1 MKYATL
7 ERLRLVKLEGLFK
20 REHFPYI
27 NIIMIEVKGL
37 FKMSCLLVGEHIF
50 HSKHMERYLMRTG
63 KGTRM
68 CGGVRG
74 GRMAHRRQQPF
85 DPAEEQ
91 VLCITRSFEVEIYD
105 DTISMGELYQENTST
120 CLCK

>member
-1 MKYATL
+1 MITETGGNITCYRMRCATL
-7 ERLRLVKLEGLFK
+7 ERLEGLFK
-20 REHFPYI
+20 RERSPYT
-27 NIIMIEVKGL
+27 NTIMREVKGL

-74 GRMAHRRQQPF
+74 GRMAHRDSGHLTQQKSRCY
-85 DPAEEQ
+85 
-91 VLCITRSFEVEIYD
+91 VL
-105 DTISMGELYQENTST
+105 QEA
-120 CLCK
+120 LK